1 MSEVFEFT
9 GENLAQA
16 KDFVARYPEGRQRSA
31 VMPLLDLAQR
41 QNGGWLPDGAV
52 GTIAEMLDMAP
63 IRVLEVAT
71 FYSMYKRSPVGK
83 HQINVCTTTPC
94 WLRGSDEVV
103 GACRNALGVGIGET
117 TRDGEFT
124 LGEVECLG
132 ACVNAPVVQVDDDYY
147 EDVDA
152 RSMADI
158 IEALKRGTRPPPGSQ
173 TGRQTSAP
181 EGGPLTLTG
190 EAAKPAGKKA
200 SKKDDA
206 VEGSEAE
213 ASEAE
218 ATDAEAGEAVEPE
231 TVETEAVEIELE
243 TEVEAVETETEA
255 TETEATETEATET
268 EATDLEAGE
277 TEAVEADDDEA
288 AGDKLRPEKE

>member
-9 GENLAQA
+9 AENLAQA
-16 KDFVARYPEGRQRSA
+16 SEFISRYPEGRQRSA

-41 QNGGWLPDGAV
+41 QNGGWLPEGAV
-52 GTIAEMLDMAP
+52 EAIAGMLAMAP

-71 FYSMYKRSPVGK
+71 FYSMYKLEPVGR

-103 GACRNALGVGIGET
+103 RACRKALGVGLGET
-117 TRDGEFT
+117 TADGEFT

-132 ACVNAPVVQVDDDYY
+132 ACVNAPMAQIGDDYY
-147 EDVDA
+147 EDLDA
-152 RSMADI
+152 ASITRI
-158 IEALKRGTRPPPGSQ
+158 IEALKRGETPAPGSQ

-181 EGGPLTLTG
+181 EGGPLTLAG

-200 SKKDDA
+200 SKEDA
-206 VEGSEAE
+206 IGVSEAE

-218 ATDAEAGEAVEPE
+218 TTDAEAGETVEPE
-231 TVETEAVEIELE
+231 IVETEAVEV
-243 TEVEAVETETEA
+243 EVEI
-255 TETEATETEATET
+255 
-268 EATDLEAGE
+268 
-277 TEAVEADDDEA
+277 EAVEADDDEA
-288 AGDKLRPEKE
+288 AGDEPRPEKE